1 MNTPHTKFNH
11 LLEGG
16 SLSFWRLQISGWLF
30 YGVMIYVT
38 FLTVA
43 AEGTWLRLFYIKAFR
58 TVIGFTLTSLLRLAY
73 RSVPDTW
80 TMRQVSG
87 CVLGSSVIGA
97 GLWMLIEFAA
107 LELIYDSFNFWKSVA
122 GSQRVVLDYS
132 ITLIAWS
139 ALYFGLKSW
148 LAWQSEHDRALQA
161 QALAREAQ
169 LELLRYQLNPHFLF
183 NALNSIRASID
194 EDKARSKRLVT
205 EFSEFL
211 RFSLLSGNHPTIR
224 LEEEIEAIENYLAI
238 EKIRFEE
245 KLHVIIDIA
254 PEAKGFQLPAFLIH
268 PLVENA
274 IKHSTMNRSAPLQLR
289 ISATVELDQLVIEV
303 ANTGRLRPPATTNGT
318 GVGLNNIR
326 ARLAHHF
333 SQRSRFELREDGD
346 WIRAIIEISP
356 VSERHHA

>member
-1 MNTPHTKFNH
+1 MNTTHTKFNN

-58 TVIGFTLTSLLRLAY
+58 TVIGFALTSLLRLAY
-73 RSVPDTW
+73 RRVPDTW

-87 CVLGSSVIGA
+87 LVFGGALIGA
-97 GLWMLIEFAA
+97 GLWTIVEFAA
-107 LELIYDSFNFWKSVA
+107 FELVYDQFNFWKAVA

-132 ITLIAWS
+132 ITLLAWS

-148 LAWQSEHDRALQA
+148 LAWQVEHERALQA
-161 QALAREAQ
+161 LALAREAQ

-194 EDKARSKRLVT
+194 EDQARSKRLVT

-211 RFSLLSGNHPTIR
+211 RFSLLSGNNPTIR

-238 EKIRFEE
+238 EKIRFED
-245 KLHVIIDIA
+245 KLQVTIDVA
-254 PEAKGFQLPAFLIH
+254 QAAKGFRLPAFLIH

-274 IKHSTMNRSAPLQLR
+274 IKHNSMNRLAPLQLK
-289 ISATVELDQLVIEV
+289 ISAHVEPDKLVIEV

-326 ARLAHHF
+326 ARLAQHF
-333 SQRSRFELREDGD
+333 PNGSRFDLREDGD
-346 WIRAIIEISP
+346 WIRAVIELSL
-356 VSERHHA
+356 VGELQHA